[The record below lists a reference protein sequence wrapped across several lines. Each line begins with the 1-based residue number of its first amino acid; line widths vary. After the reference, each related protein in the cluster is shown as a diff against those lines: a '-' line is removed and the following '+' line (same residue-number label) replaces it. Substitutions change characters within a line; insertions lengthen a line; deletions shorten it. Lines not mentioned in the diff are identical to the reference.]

1 MKSVIAENRV
11 LVSAV
16 AVWFVGVMVV
26 AMPFATTLISSAEH
40 ATVLPG
46 NASASVGE
54 QVECVKSGTTTTM
67 CHFAATGQE

>member
-1 MKSVIAENRV
+1 MKSVIAENKV

-26 AMPFATTLISSAEH
+26 AMPFATTLLSSAEH

-46 NASASVGE
+46 TASASLSGK
-54 QVECVKSGTTTTM
+54 VECVKSGGSSTT
-67 CHFAATGQE
+67 CHFASTEQE